1 MSTVLNRTETK
12 RTYEIEA
19 GGSAGESVGGIA
31 VVALSILALAGVM
44 PMWLAPI
51 AGIAFGAAL
60 LIEGAAMAVRHS
72 ELMAQVA
79 ATEEARFE
87 LSEGMSVEAAVGIAC
102 IALGILA
109 LVGVAPAVLLPSLA
123 ITGGAGLIVSAGTLR
138 QLNEIRADALDIS
151 PTPRR
156 VARTAVSSAAAT
168 QVLAGVAAITLG
180 VIALVEASSFP
191 SALTIT
197 ALLVLGSAVLMSGA
211 TLSSRM
217 LTALSHSR
225 AIR

>member
-1 MSTVLNRTETK
+1 M
-12 RTYEIEA
+12 
-19 GGSAGESVGGIA
+19 
-31 VVALSILALAGVM
+31 SILALVGVM
-44 PMWLAPI
+44 PNRLAPI

-72 ELMAQVA
+72 ELMAQA
-79 ATEEARFE
+79 SATEEARFE
-87 LSEGMSVEAAVGIAC
+87 LSGGMSVEAAVGIAC

-109 LVGVAPAVLLPSLA
+109 LVGIAPATLLAVLA
-123 ITGGAGLIVSAGTLR
+123 ITGGAGLVVSAGTQR
-138 QLNEIRADALDIS
+138 QLNEIRADALEIS

-168 QVLAGVAAITLG
+168 QVLAGIAAITLG
-180 VIALVEASSFP
+180 VIALVNATSFP
-191 SALTIT
+191 SVLTTT
-197 ALLVLGSAVLMSGA
+197 ALLVLGGAVLLSSA